1 MASPTKIQMRSPLKE
16 TDANL
21 KQLNQ
26 PAKKRLFETFG
37 TDDQAAT
44 ATSSTSRQSIAKRPK
59 IERTRSIEGAVLVS
73 KKIALKT
80 IEPKIPTKDLM
91 EWQNNWRRILKNDA
105 KIYFDTTEDPDT
117 TSIQK
122 KLLDKKQELLKRGF
136 LSLGARITA
145 FFDHSV
151 TIVIT
156 RRENENKIYYSA
168 TDVLR
173 YAKRHYMKIWKY
185 EKATR
190 FLGNLDVNLEEVA
203 QKYSQEL
210 NEINSKS
217 TTLSNLLQNEKLYG
231 PNDRDPRTKR
241 DDTHYFKYPHVYMFD
256 LWQTWS
262 PIIALEWKPSA
273 FQKEDEYPYPV
284 LKMGSFGRCPF
295 IGDRNCN
302 EASFKRVI
310 KRYARDK
317 MNKKYAINLRKL
329 YQLQATPYPI
339 SSDDIIFLPHGNADS
354 RNNYLR
360 WQKWK
365 KEMEYKASIGIDGED
380 SLAEVVNGFH
390 NPDVS
395 IDPNISNDTSI
406 MKDVRKEMLKNDEK
420 VNKEIEEDVSIIEI
434 TKENSQVEDIK
445 KDSIYK
451 EPPTPKLKRPVLASF
466 TRQETEEFFPDDLC
480 NSRRQSHINY
490 EIKASGAH
498 QSNDVATSFGNGLA
512 PTKASV
518 MSKNI
523 KSLSRFVV
531 DRKLTTPNV
540 RKLGTGNSQ
549 RTQSTSNL
557 ARETKMTIDDKI
569 KQQTISAIDLTA
581 QNTTTNPTTEKI
593 TTTKDVNETTEPH
606 KEAAVQEKKVPKNS
620 GYCENCRVK
629 YDSLESH
636 IVSEKHLTFAENPIN
651 FEAIDSLIGK
661 LKFQF

>member
-1 MASPTKIQMRSPLKE
+1 MVSPTKIQMRSPLKE

-26 PAKKRLFETFG
+26 PAKKRLFEAIG
-37 TDDQAAT
+37 TDEQST
-44 ATSSTSRQSIAKRPK
+44 ASISRQTIIKKPK

-73 KKIALKT
+73 KKAALKT
-80 IEPKIPTKDLM
+80 IEPKIPTKDLI

-105 KIYFDTTEDPDT
+105 KIYFDTTEDPET
-117 TSIQK
+117 TSTQK
-122 KLLDKKQELLKRGF
+122 KLLDKRQELLRRGF
-136 LSLGARITA
+136 LSLGATITA
-145 FFDHSV
+145 FFDNSV

-156 RRENENKIYYSA
+156 RRETENKMYYSA

-190 FLGNLDVNLEEVA
+190 FLGNLDIDLEEVA
-203 QKYSQEL
+203 EKYEQ
-210 NEINSKS
+210 EINVVNSKT

-284 LKMGSFGRCPF
+284 LKFGSFGRCPF
-295 IGDRNCN
+295 VGDRNCQ
-302 EASFKRVI
+302 ETSYKRVI

-329 YQLQATPYPI
+329 YQLQASPYPI
-339 SSDDIIFLPHGNADS
+339 SNEDIIFLPHDESDS
-354 RNNYLR
+354 RDSYLR
-360 WQKWK
+360 WQRWK
-365 KEMEYKASIGIDGED
+365 REAGYRED
-380 SLAEVVNGFH
+380 HDDHSLGDLSNENNN
-390 NPDVS
+390 NPC
-395 IDPNISNDTSI
+395 ISNDTSI
-406 MKDVRKEMLKNDEK
+406 MKE
-420 VNKEIEEDVSIIEI
+420 VNQEIKKITQRVQPAEEVSINEAS
-434 TKENSQVEDIK
+434 KNYSQLQAAK
-445 KDSIYK
+445 KGSVYK
-451 EPPTPKLKRPVLASF
+451 EPPTPKLKRPILASF

-480 NSRRQSHINY
+480 NSRKQSHINY

-557 ARETKMTIDDKI
+557 NKETNPIVDDKN
-569 KQQTISAIDLTA
+569 KQQTTSVIDLTA
-581 QNTTTNPTTEKI
+581 QNKISKSTPEKGNINKDTNAAAETNKETPVQ
-593 TTTKDVNETTEPH
+593 TKVE
-606 KEAAVQEKKVPKNS
+606 PKNS

-636 IVSEKHLTFAENPIN
+636 IVSEKHITFAEDPMN
-651 FEAIDSLIGK
+651 FEAIDTLIGK